1 MVASE
6 QRRAVGVFSD
16 RQQAEQALNEL
27 KASNFS
33 MDKVSLIAK
42 DTEEGGER
50 VGGTQVSERIG
61 NQNVQSGTAVV
72 ADAATSSAWGSVLVG
87 LGSLAIPGLGPLIA
101 AGSVGV
107 ALVTTLA
114 GIGLGTLATG
124 NLVNALTDWGISEES
139 ANAYAD
145 SLEQGDYLV
154 IVDGTQDDIGRA
166 EAVFSNFGI
175 QNWGTYNSPQA

>member
-1 MVASE
+1 MVVSE
-6 QRRAVGVFSD
+6 QRRAVGVFSE

-42 DTEEGGER
+42 ETEEGDQ
-50 VGGTQVSERIG
+50 VSGTQVSERIG
-61 NQNVQSGTAVV
+61 NQNVESGTAVV

-124 NLVNALTDWGISEES
+124 NLVKALTDLGISQES
-139 ANAYAD
+139 ASAYAD
-145 SLEQGDYLV
+145 SLEQGNYLV
-154 IVDGTQDDIGRA
+154 IVDGTQEEIGRA
-166 EAVFSNFGI
+166 EAVFSNGGI
-175 QNWGTYNSPQA
+175 QNWGIYNSPQV

>member
-1 MVASE
+1 MVVSE
-6 QRRAVGVFSD
+6 QKRAVGVFSD

-27 KASNFS
+27 KAANFS
-33 MDKVSLIAK
+33 MEKISLIAK
-42 DTEEGGER
+42 DTEEGDQI
-50 VGGTQVSERIG
+50 GGTQVNERIG
-61 NQNVQSGTAVV
+61 NQKVESGTAVV
-72 ADAATSSAWGSVLVG
+72 ADEATSSAWGSVLVG

-124 NLVNALTDWGISEES
+124 NLVKALTDLGISQES
-139 ANAYAD
+139 ADAYAD

-154 IVDGTQDDIGRA
+154 IVDGTQDEINRA
-166 EAVFSNFGI
+166 ETVFSNGGI
-175 QNWGTYNSPQA
+175 QNWGIYNSPQV